1 LGKFHLSNFNKAK
14 MLEADYLKQ
23 IKSIIKKAGSQ
34 NQLSIFI
41 YGNENTLQAKLLRA
55 KKSSPLKLMTYYQI
69 IQDYEKKARG
79 NAV

>member
-1 LGKFHLSNFNKAK
+1 MNNLQKAK
-14 MLEADYLKQ
+14 SLESDYYSQ
-23 IKSIIKKAGSQ
+23 IQKLIKKAGSQ

-41 YGNENTLQAKLLRA
+41 YENENTLQAKLLRA